1 MERVL
6 IVGCPGAG
14 KSTMARQLAEQLNL
28 PLVHLDALF
37 WLPDWKEREK
47 DEFDALVLEELRKP
61 QWIIDGNFGRTL
73 STRLQYC
80 DTVIY
85 LDFSS
90 FACLRGVLKRVITT
104 HGKVRLDMGAGCPE
118 RFDWAFLK
126 YVRNFNK
133 TTREKML
140 SRIAAA
146 DPSVTRIILRNRRQV
161 TKLLKTIRECQ

>member
-61 QWIIDGNFGRTL
+61 KWIIDGNFGRTL

-126 YVRNFNK
+126 YVWNFNK

-140 SRIAAA
+140 SRMSSA
-146 DPSVTRIILRNRRQV
+146 DPSVKRITLRNRRQV
-161 TKLLKTIRECQ
+161 KKFLNTL